1 MTRVAAIQMCSSEN
15 IDDNLQTAKKLI
27 EEAAKNGAKLA
38 VLPEMFAIIGT
49 DATDKVAAKE
59 TFHHGKIQHF
69 LSTLAKENAIWI
81 VGGTIPLATE
91 NNQKIQAASL
101 VFDHDGKIV
110 ARYDKIHL
118 FDVTVSETEAYQESA
133 TTEPGEKIVLVDT
146 PFGKLGLSVCYDIRF
161 PELYRC
167 LFNAGADIIIV
178 PAAFTVKT
186 GEAHWELLTR
196 ARAVENF
203 CYVIGAA
210 QGGTH
215 SNGRKTFGHS
225 LIIDPWGT
233 VQAIANQTDV
243 GVIYADLDL
252 KQQQKIRSAIPVMM
266 HQKIKH
272 GKVG

>member
-1 MTRVAAIQMCSSEN
+1 MTRIAAIQMCSSEN
-15 IDDNLQTAKKLI
+15 IDDNLKTAKQLI
-27 EEAAKNGAKLA
+27 EEAASHGAKLI
-38 VLPEMFAIIGT
+38 VLPEMFAIFGT
-49 DATDKVAAKE
+49 DATDKVNAKE
-59 TFHHGKIQHF
+59 IFHEGKIQDF
-69 LSTLAKENAIWI
+69 LSTLAKANGVWI
-81 VGGTIPLATE
+81 VGGTIPIATE
-91 NNQKIQAASL
+91 NSQKIRAASL
-101 VFDHDGKIV
+101 VFDHEGNIV

-118 FDVTVSETEAYQESA
+118 FDVTVSDTEAYQESA

-146 PFGKLGLSVCYDIRF
+146 PFGKLGLSVCYDVRF

-167 LFNAGADIIIV
+167 LFNAGADIIAI

-215 SNGRKTFGHS
+215 ANGRQTFGHS

-233 VQAIANQTDV
+233 VKAMANQTDI